1 MHRGLETKLCSVA
14 GVEDIMLAQM
24 PLANGALRVGDNA
37 RVIRGVLGGTCG
49 GNVIPT
55 TEQLR
60 ELMN

>member
-1 MHRGLETKLCSVA
+1 
-14 GVEDIMLAQM
+14 MLAQM